1 MFHGIGISK
10 VAQVVYSDI
19 IKCRKAL
26 PALFLRVQA
35 NKIIIK
41 VISPDLR
48 MHTGF

>member
-26 PALFLRVQA
+26 PVLVLRGRA
-35 NKIIIK
+35 DKTMTKAIL
-41 VISPDLR
+41 PD
-48 MHTGF
+48 